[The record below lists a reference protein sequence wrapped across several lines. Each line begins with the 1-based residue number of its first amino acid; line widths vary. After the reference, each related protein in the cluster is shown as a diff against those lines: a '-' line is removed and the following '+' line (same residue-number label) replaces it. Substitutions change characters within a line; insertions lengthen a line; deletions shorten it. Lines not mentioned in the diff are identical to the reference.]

1 MDKLNCILLID
12 DDEVNNFVSASNITL
27 SGIAQK
33 THECISGQEAIDWLL
48 QQQEAGDDYLPDA
61 IFLDIRMPG
70 MSGWEFLDNLRAL
83 RQNGKLTSRK
93 RMVIAMLTSSS
104 YPDDITRSKRYK
116 EVSSYISKP
125 LGLDKIAQFYQEFFT
140 ENN

>member
-27 SGIAQK
+27 AGIANTTK
-33 THECISGQEAIDWLL
+33 ECLSGQEALDWLL
-48 QQQEAGDDYLPDA
+48 QQQAAGDEHLPDA

-70 MSGWEFLDNLRAL
+70 MSGWEFLDSLRAL
-83 RQNGKLTSRK
+83 RQSGKFSSRK

-125 LGLDKIAQFYQEFFT
+125 LGLDKIAQFHQEFFSD
-140 ENN
+140 NA

>member
-12 DDEVNNFVSASNITL
+12 DDEVNNFVSASNISL
-27 SGIAQK
+27 SGVAK
-33 THECISGQEAIDWLL
+33 TTHECISGQEALDWLL
-48 QQQEAGDDYLPDA
+48 KQQAEGDDHLPDA

-70 MSGWEFLDNLRAL
+70 MSGWEFLDNLREL
-83 RQNGKLTSRK
+83 RQSGRFNTRK
-93 RMVIAMLTSSS
+93 KIVIAMLTSSS

-125 LGLDKIAQFYQEFFT
+125 LGLDKIAQFCQEFFGK
-140 ENN
+140 NS

>member
-12 DDEVNNFVSASNITL
+12 DDEVNNFVSASNINL
-27 SGIAQK
+27 SGIANS
-33 THECISGQEAIDWLL
+33 THECISGQDALDWLL
-48 QQQEAGDDYLPDA
+48 KQQESADEQLPDA

-83 RQNGKLTSRK
+83 RQSGKFTSRK

-116 EVSSYISKP
+116 EVSTYISKP
-125 LGLDKIAQFYQEFFT
+125 LGLDKIAQFYQDYFNET
-140 ENN
+140 T

>member
-12 DDEVNNFVSASNITL
+12 DDEVNNFVSSSNITL
-27 SGIAQK
+27 SGIAHK
-33 THECISGQEAIDWLL
+33 TKECLSGQDALDWLL
-48 QQQEAGDDYLPDA
+48 QQQAAGDDQLPEA

-83 RQNGKLTSRK
+83 RQNGKFTSRK

-125 LGLDKIAQFYQEFFT
+125 LGLDKIALFHQEFFS
-140 ENN
+140 EYN